1 MNKAT
6 RSLGANQDENVRSS
20 SKSDQ
25 DRNDR
30 TEDKTSRKARKRKR

>member
-6 RSLGANQDENVRSS
+6 GSLDANQDENVRSS
-20 SKSDQ
+20 FESDQ

-30 TEDKTSRKARKRKR
+30 IEDKTSREARERKR